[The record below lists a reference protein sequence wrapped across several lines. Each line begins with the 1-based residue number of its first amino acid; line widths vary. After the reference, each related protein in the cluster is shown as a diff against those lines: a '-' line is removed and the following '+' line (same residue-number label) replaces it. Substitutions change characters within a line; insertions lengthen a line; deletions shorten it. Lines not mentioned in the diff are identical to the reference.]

1 MYHALSISIGGAA
14 RRGRRAGIL
23 AGCLA
28 AVLAA
33 LWLAIPAK
41 PAAAADPAVVFMA
54 QVGRELMGAA
64 RIRSPSVMANV
75 IQKYGD
81 IRYIGDYS
89 LGAYR
94 AKMADADREA
104 YHAGMVRFIAHNA
117 SILAPKYPVRRVE
130 WAAHSVRGS
139 GGIFVDCTVVLADGT
154 AWDVRWVLRKVGNS
168 YKVRD
173 AEIWGVGAAP
183 YLKAAFEDFLAQNGG
198 RTRALVTALN
208 R

>member
-1 MYHALSISIGGAA
+1 MTWAFSRSIGGAA
-14 RRGRRAGIL
+14 RGARRMGVIACFFTG
-23 AGCLA
+23 AWT
-28 AVLAA
+28 A
-33 LWLAIPAK
+33 LWLALPAK

-54 QVGRELMGAA
+54 QVGRELTAAA
-64 RIRSPSVMANV
+64 RTRSPSLMASV

-94 AKMADADREA
+94 ARMADADREE
-104 YHAGMVRFIAHNA
+104 YHTGMIRFIAHNA
-117 SILAPKYPVRRVE
+117 SLMAPKYPVRRVE
-130 WAAHSVRGS
+130 WAAHSTRGS
-139 GGIFVDCTVVLADGT
+139 GGLFVDCTVVLNDGT
-154 AWDVRWVLRKVGNS
+154 AWDVRWVLRKVGNT

-173 AEIWGVGAAP
+173 AEIWGISAAS
-183 YLKAAFEDFLAQNGG
+183 YLKQAFEDFLAQNGG